1 MTKTLAQKLQ
11 IKPMYKVR
19 LMNPPNG
26 FDLGILPEGVILN
39 TGETEQDAVMLF
51 VKSHAELA
59 EHFAQARDA
68 VKYDSLLWIAFPKQ
82 SSKTK
87 ADINRD
93 TLYKAVQEWNYDAV
107 FNIAIDDT
115 WSALRFRP
123 KEKVGK

>member
-1 MTKTLAQKLQ
+1 
-11 IKPMYKVR
+11 
-19 LMNPPNG
+19 
-26 FDLGILPEGVILN
+26 VIL
-39 TGETEQDAVMLF
+39 F
-51 VKSHAELA
+51 VNSHAELA
-59 EHFAQARDA
+59 EHFAQARDV